1 MDLFPSIF
9 MLRSTSE
16 DLFQALSASLK
27 IKIPLKTITQIRC
40 LVFIVRFIYSP
51 NTLKR
56 SILCF
61 LQIMSVGKICF
72 WNCFRII
79 F

>member
-1 MDLFPSIF
+1 MDLLPSIF

-51 NTLKR
+51 NTLK

-72 WNCFRII
+72 WNCIRII